1 MKSIL
6 LFLFPFAMLT
16 ADVTYVY
23 NKDVEGRE
31 SKTTWTLDFKE
42 SDDTLHIIGES
53 TNGKTLIVT
62 SPDRVT
68 KSFRYENTAR
78 KDQYSVHREGDT
90 LIAIRDADGERIQK
104 HFRIGDSAW
113 VQEFDFCFKPFI
125 LSGFHD
131 FKFSI
136 VHPKKLSLHDM
147 VATKQGFEP
156 IEVHGKQY
164 DALKVK
170 VTLTGFKKMFWHA
183 DLWFDP
189 QAGDLLKYMANEG
202 PNTPLSTIT
211 LFSKQVAKSP

>member
-1 MKSIL
+1 MKSMFL
-6 LFLFPFAMLT
+6 LLFPFAMLT
-16 ADVTYVY
+16 ADVTYIY

-31 SKTTWTLDFKE
+31 STTTWTLDFKE
-42 SDDTLHIIGES
+42 SDDTLHINGES
-53 TNGKTLIVT
+53 RTSKTLIVT

-68 KSFRYENTAR
+68 KSFRYENTVR
-78 KDQYSVHREGDT
+78 NDQYSVHREGDT
-90 LIAIRDADGERIQK
+90 LIAIREAGGERTQK
-104 HFRIGDSAW
+104 QFRIGDSAW

-125 LSGFHD
+125 LSNFHD

-136 VHPKKLSLHDM
+136 VHPKKLSLHNM
-147 VATKQGFEP
+147 VATKKGFEP

-211 LFSKQVAKSP
+211 LFSKQVAK